1 MADEKKPVQDETAE
15 KNKEAKAPVS
25 EICGN
30 AEEGAA
36 ALVDDDSEIRPVEGF
51 FLTSRVRFL
60 YRGSFPD
67 GRTFDDCKGVP
78 HEIVL
83 GRRQV
88 MKALEET
95 LSAMEPGEE
104 RILELSPAEAYGAYD
119 ESALQRVPT
128 YRIPNGENLPV
139 GQMIAWKTPRSAEPV
154 PATVVS
160 VENQVATLDFNH
172 PLAGKDLVY
181 WVKLIDVVPAAG
193 DPTA

>member
-1 MADEKKPVQDETAE
+1 MPSKGQ
-15 KNKEAKAPVS
+15 
-25 EICGN
+25 
-30 AEEGAA
+30 
-36 ALVDDDSEIRPVEGF
+36 
-51 FLTSRVRFL
+51 RVLFL
-60 YRGSFPD
+60 YRGRSPD

-154 PATVVS
+154 PATVVR
-160 VENQVATLDFNH
+160 V
-172 PLAGKDLVY
+172 
-181 WVKLIDVVPAAG
+181 
-193 DPTA
+193 